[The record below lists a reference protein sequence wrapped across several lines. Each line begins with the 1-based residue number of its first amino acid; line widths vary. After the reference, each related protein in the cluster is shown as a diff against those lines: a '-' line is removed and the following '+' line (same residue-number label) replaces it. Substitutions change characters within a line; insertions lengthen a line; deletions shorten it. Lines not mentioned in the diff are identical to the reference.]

1 MMLQDS
7 NSRSKTDSF
16 KESSLELALEKTAF
30 LSSDGAL
37 VNCGKTSGVIKL
49 LEENTHG
56 FLLSGVLATDL
67 N

>member
-49 LEENTHG
+49 LEEE
-56 FLLSGVLATDL
+56 
-67 N
+67 